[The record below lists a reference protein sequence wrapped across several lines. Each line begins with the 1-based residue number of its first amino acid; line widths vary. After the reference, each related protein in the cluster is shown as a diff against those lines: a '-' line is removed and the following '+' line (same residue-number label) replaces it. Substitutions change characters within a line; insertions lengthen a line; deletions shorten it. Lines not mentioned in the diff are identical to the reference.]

1 MYPGQ
6 HGEAT
11 PGRQW
16 VGVSLCGTGSVG
28 QAGLG
33 FRDLPASDS
42 LVLGSKVCMA
52 AAPAPATAHYL
63 FFCLF
68 VLCLFLSKA
77 NRMEDST
84 THPTLSKLSRK
95 GTLRKG

>member
-63 FFCLF
+63 FFLF
-68 VLCLFLSKA
+68 VCFVFVFKQGQQNGRLNYPPHTLQTQQK
-77 NRMEDST
+77 RDT
-84 THPTLSKLSRK
+84 T
-95 GTLRKG
+95 